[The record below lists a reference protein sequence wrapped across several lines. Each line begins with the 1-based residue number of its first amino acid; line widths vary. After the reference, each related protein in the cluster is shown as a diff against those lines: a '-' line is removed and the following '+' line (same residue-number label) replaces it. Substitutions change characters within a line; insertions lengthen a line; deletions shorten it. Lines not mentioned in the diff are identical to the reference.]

1 MRNRSILGIIA
12 MAILLPFLHAK
23 QADQQPDILLIMPD
37 QWRDDA
43 LSIVD
48 FAGFSPKRKGSLGW
62 ETRFLNGKLNSKK
75 ILLCNDGS
83 IANEETYL
91 NGKLHGKTIGWR
103 GTKRPSWERQ
113 YINGKQTSYK
123 QYYRSGLKWVDTLFK
138 DGKPVLKST
147 WDKDGYLI
155 EKETF

>member
-1 MRNRSILGIIA
+1 

-23 QADQQPDILLIMPD
+23 QADQQPDILLVMPD

-48 FAGFSPKRKGSLGW
+48 FAGFSLKRKGSLGW

-91 NGKLHGKTIGWR
+91 NGKLHGQSIGWSSAAPGR
-103 GTKRPSWERQ
+103 RNWEKQ
-113 YINGKQTSYK
+113 HINGNPISYK
-123 QYYRSGLKWVDTLFK
+123 YYFRSGSVRIETSFK
-138 DGKPVLKST
+138 GGKPVLKST
-147 WDKDGYLI
+147 WDKDGNLI